1 MGKAAEHKELTKM
14 VICQKPQRK
23 EKMSAKEQTLR
34 HIKFNSMSTRQA
46 VKWFLLH
53 ERERHV
59 DDILAI
65 DRDLKKLKDVE
76 LPPDILNE
84 TKARF
89 EV

>member
-1 MGKAAEHKELTKM
+1 
-14 VICQKPQRK
+14 
-23 EKMSAKEQTLR
+23 
-34 HIKFNSMSTRQA
+34 MSTRQA

-76 LPPDILNE
+76 LPQDILNE
-84 TKARF
+84 TKVRF

>member
-1 MGKAAEHKELTKM
+1 
-14 VICQKPQRK
+14 
-23 EKMSAKEQTLR
+23 MSAKEQTLR

-76 LPPDILNE
+76 LPQDILNE
-84 TKARF
+84 TKVRF

>member
-1 MGKAAEHKELTKM
+1 
-14 VICQKPQRK
+14 
-23 EKMSAKEQTLR
+23 MSAKQEALR
-34 HIKFNSMSTRQA
+34 HIKFNSLSTRQA
-46 VKWFLLH
+46 AKWFLLH

-59 DDILAI
+59 EDILEI
-65 DRDLKKLKDVE
+65 DRDLKKLADVE